1 MLRALQ
7 GAWSVPCSSCHP
19 RA

>member
-1 MLRALQ
+1 MLRALR